1 MTFWNSSQIKE
12 CRSLEEYNKIK
23 KLDKSKLKDDYYKL
37 EVYSIN
43 ILNKFGKKVTNRQR
57 VLSTAS
63 VYLKRFYLFNNYL
76 ETDLYLIIITCL
88 YLSSK
93 VEELPLSIK
102 YITNEFNKQ
111 FKTTYK
117 IQDISKMEFNL
128 INDLDYNLVVYHPD
142 FRQFHLED
150 KINNLCYY
158 ILNDIYK
165 TNLLLLFQPYTISI
179 AIIVF
184 AYSIQ
189 NNTEQSSQLLSQLN
203 ADLDIIQ
210 YIIQEILKLYK
221 LLPTIVDNDIY
232 DLYLNS
238 HF

>member
-57 VLSTAS
+57 VLSTA
-63 VYLKRFYLFNNYL
+63 K
-76 ETDLYLIIITCL
+76 TDLYLIIITCL